1 MHPKNTGFVSL
12 SVVRYDIISSSIDY
26 RKLMMDMDTKT
37 YAVVDLETTG
47 NSSRKGDRIIQI
59 AIVLMK
65 NGEVKERYMRF
76 VNPGHKIPPFIRE
89 LTNIYDEDVE
99 DAPTFQHIA
108 EEVRELLEGTVFV
121 AHNTAFD
128 LPFLQSEFERCGV
141 RKWYGLQVDTVELVK
156 IVFPSLPSYRLQ
168 DISEALNISL
178 PAAHRADDDAEATTE
193 LLRQCFIKLHTL
205 PVETL
210 ELLHRRS
217 FKLKSDLPSLFYTVL
232 KNIRHK
238 KPFQP
243 YAKFRGIPY
252 KPIQQIHAKNPVE
265 VVYPNDETSKVEALQ
280 KVFPEFEKREA
291 QIQFMDTV
299 WDALKAEK
307 EVAAEVPTGIGKTIA
322 YLYPAAIQAIKEE
335 KPVVISTYT
344 NYLVDK
350 IVTSELKK
358 ISKLLNTPLTS
369 TIIKGK
375 HHYISLRK
383 FEELLTLSEQSYDE
397 TFSIM
402 QILVWLTETTT
413 GDLSELTAS
422 GGGQLFIDRIRSR
435 QFPFTEEERA
445 ADYFTKHLEAANHA
459 NFIITNHAMLLSDM
473 NREQPIFE
481 RIAGL
486 VVDEAHQLVHTATRF
501 RETVFSYTTWKYVM
515 GQLGSNGEN
524 QLFPAVISLLN
535 RLGEPTGLEERLLA
549 SYERFTT
556 VFDEVTDQLAYY
568 QSPKMKHQG
577 NRKMYLFNEFPN
589 NEQAFG
595 EVSKVMFD
603 YLDDAEGV
611 ERKLLAHAS
620 NLTKS
625 EEALVEEWSYWLRE
639 LKIKASEWV
648 ELFLE
653 TEAENFAMWIEKDQR
668 SLPSSLLVIRHPLD
682 SSKIVQ
688 KFTER
693 LKKQSIGVVWTS
705 GTLAIGEKSR
715 YIPDQLGLDETVP
728 LHLFTAPK
736 EFYDGANLYIINN
749 MPDIQQ
755 VSQLDY
761 IEEVANAVIQ
771 ATMATGGR
779 LFVLFTSKDM
789 LRKTYELIVD
799 SEQLAEYALFAQGIT
814 GGSRMKLLKS
824 FSQFNQSVLFG
835 TSSFWEGVDVPGDA
849 LSAVIVVRLPF
860 ASPENPIFKA
870 KAEQIAAEG
879 KNAFQEYALPE
890 AVMRMRQGFGRL
902 IRSSKDKGAFIV
914 LDRRIETKSYGRQF
928 IHALPN
934 IQVKKMSLERMV
946 KELENCYN
954 K

>member
-1 MHPKNTGFVSL
+1 M
-12 SVVRYDIISSSIDY
+12 I
-26 RKLMMDMDTKT
+26 DMDTKT

-65 NGEVKERYMRF
+65 NGEIIDRYMRF

-89 LTNIYDEDVE
+89 LTNIYDKDVE
-99 DAPTFQHIA
+99 NAPRFADIA
-108 EEVRELLEGTVFV
+108 EDVRELLEGTVFV

-128 LPFLQSEFERCGV
+128 LPFLQSEFERCRI
-141 RKWYGLQVDTVELVK
+141 RKWHGQQIDTVELSK

-178 PAAHRADDDAEATTE
+178 PAAHRADDDAEATSE

-205 PVETL
+205 PVETI

-238 KPFQP
+238 KAAQP
-243 YAKFRGIPY
+243 YVKFRGIPY
-252 KPIQQIHAKNPVE
+252 KPITRSDVQEAKAVT
-265 VVYPNDETSKVEALQ
+265 YPRHELNKVTALQ
-280 KVFPEFEKREA
+280 KIFPAFEKRNA
-291 QIQFMDTV
+291 QLEFMDTV
-299 WDALKAEK
+299 WHALKNK
-307 EVAAEVPTGIGKTIA
+307 QEVAAEVPTGIGKTVA
-322 YLYPAAIQAIKEE
+322 YLLPAAIRAIETEE
-335 KPVVISTYT
+335 PVVISTYT

-350 IVTSELKK
+350 IVASELKK
-358 ISKLLNTPLTS
+358 ISKLLDVPLTS
-369 TIIKGK
+369 TVIKGK

-383 FEELLTLSEQSYDE
+383 FEELLMLSEQSYDE

-435 QFPFTEEERA
+435 QYLMTEDERE
-445 ADYFTKHLEAANHA
+445 ADYFTKHLEAAKHTH
-459 NFIITNHAMLLSDM
+459 FIITNHAMLLSDM
-473 NREQPIFE
+473 NREQPIFDH
-481 RIAGL
+481 ISGL
-486 VVDEAHQLVHTATRF
+486 IVDEAHQLVHTATKF

-515 GQLGSNGEN
+515 GQLGANGED
-524 QLFPAVISLLN
+524 QLFPAVVSLLN
-535 RLGEPTGLEERLLA
+535 RLGEPNGLEDKLLA

-556 VFDEVTDQLAYY
+556 IFDEVTNQLAYY
-568 QSPKMKHQG
+568 RLPKMRHQG
-577 NRKMYLFNEFPN
+577 NRTAYMFHEFP
-589 NEQAFG
+589 EEKQVFA
-595 EVSKVMFD
+595 EVSKVMFE
-603 YLDDAEGV
+603 YLEDAEVMEG
-611 ERKLLAHAS
+611 KLLIHTE
-620 NLTKS
+620 NMTKS
-625 EEALVEEWSYWLRE
+625 EVALVEEWSYWLQE
-639 LKIKASEWV
+639 LKIKAGEWI

-653 TEAENFAMWIEKDQR
+653 TDADNFTVWIEKDER

-682 SSKIVQ
+682 SSRIVR
-688 KFTER
+688 KFTSR
-693 LKKQSIGVVWTS
+693 LTEQSIGVIWTS
-705 GTLAIGEKSR
+705 GTLAIGERTR
-715 YIPDQLGLDETVP
+715 YIPEQLGIAQTTP
-728 LHLFTAPK
+728 LHLFHAPQ
-736 EFYDGANLYIINN
+736 EFYEGATMYIVNN

-755 VSQLDY
+755 VSQSDY
-761 IEEVANAVIQ
+761 IEEVAHAVVQ
-771 ATMATGGR
+771 AAIATGGR

-860 ASPENPIFKA
+860 ASPENPVFKA
-870 KAEQIAAEG
+870 KAEKIAQEG

-890 AVMRMRQGFGRL
+890 AILRMRQGFGRL

-928 IHALPN
+928 IQALPN
-934 IQVKKMSLERMV
+934 IHVKKIGLEQMV
-946 KELENCYN
+946 KELESCYN
-954 K
+954 R